1 MRRDLR
7 LLVLG
12 GSGELGHQVVLA
24 ASGWDVHATFLT
36 RPGRASSAAWYR
48 LDVTDHQSVR
58 RLIAQLRPDAVIH
71 TAVSDRD
78 RAKFSSDADF
88 HAAIVDGGRVVAE
101 AAAEEGA
108 RCVVLSSDLVFD
120 GKHGNYTEEYPPNP
134 IMPYGQAKADM
145 EGALLAMGHEL
156 VIVRTSLILTLEPI
170 GRHAAWIVDALQ
182 RGERLDLFTDEL
194 RCPIWS
200 DELAAALLELAVL
213 DYRGLLH
220 VAGPEVTHRYALG
233 LALADYFSLDSRLI
247 VPALSAE
254 SGLHRPLNCA
264 LDCSRAYAM
273 LKTPIHGMSARISMP
288 ANRISQSR

>member
-1 MRRDLR
+1 MRCDLR

-36 RPGRASSAAWYR
+36 RPGRASSASWHR

-58 RLIAQLRPDAVIH
+58 RLIAQIRPDAVIH

-88 HAAIVDGGRVVAE
+88 HAAVVDGARVVAE
-101 AAAEEGA
+101 ATAEAGA
-108 RCVVLSSDLVFD
+108 RCIVLSSDLVFD
-120 GKHGNYTEEYPPNP
+120 GKQGNYREEYPPYP

-145 EGALLAMGHEL
+145 EGALLAMGLDL
-156 VIVRTSLILTLEPI
+156 VIVRTSLIMTLEPI
-170 GRHAAWIVDALQ
+170 GRHVAWIVDALQ
-182 RGERLDLFTDEL
+182 RGERRDLFTDEL

-200 DELAAALLELAVL
+200 DELAAALLELAIL

-220 VAGPEVTHRYALG
+220 VAGPEVAHRYALG

-247 VPALSAE
+247 APALSAE
-254 SGLHRPLNCA
+254 SGLHRPLNCT

-288 ANRISQSR
+288 TNRISQSR

>member
-1 MRRDLR
+1 MRPDLR

-24 ASGWDVHATFLT
+24 ASEWDVHATFLT

-48 LDVTDHQSVR
+48 LDVVDHQSTR
-58 RLIAQLRPDAVIH
+58 RLIAQLRPDVVIH

-88 HAAIVDGGRVVAE
+88 HAAVVDGGRVVAE

-108 RCVVLSSDLVFD
+108 RCIVLSSDLVFD
-120 GKHGNYTEEYPPNP
+120 GKHGNYTEEHPPNP
-134 IMPYGQAKADM
+134 VMPYGQAKADM
-145 EGALLAMGHEL
+145 EGALLAMGTEL
-156 VIVRTSLILTLEPI
+156 VIVRTSLILTLEPM
-170 GRHAAWIVDALQ
+170 GRHVAWIVDALQ

-233 LALADYFSLDSRLI
+233 LALADFFSLDSTLI

-254 SGLHRPLNCA
+254 SGLNRPLNCT

-273 LKTPIHGMSARISMP
+273 LKTPIYGISART
-288 ANRISQSR
+288 NRAS